1 MTRSGDGGEGRPT
14 FSVSLLLG
22 FLGVSAP
29 LRETTAR
36 NTALQ
41 FHSGFCDLGPVL
53 PRPWKMSA
61 RFLVLAAVMSSGA
74 PALLAA
80 ADLPAPV
87 LLQSAGTMAG
97 QGGASGDAPAFYP
110 FLPPAGKGTG
120 CAVLIV
126 PADGSKAGDLAGEG
140 AQMAG
145 WLNEQGIAGFVLRH
159 RNLPAGGDV
168 AASTEVNQA
177 VQFLRAHAADF
188 KISPRR
194 IGVLGFAAGAEL
206 AADAAYN
213 HQSAPATGAN
223 DPGEK
228 ISSRPDFLALIWGSA
243 LPAADAALLP
253 PTFLVGSTR
262 TSDGMSGM
270 IDLWT
275 KLRAARVPVDAHFF
289 SQADPASGMA
299 KNSPSL
305 GLWPGMFYAWVRF
318 SGFLTE
324 EPKVPIKGL
333 ASLDGRPLPHG
344 YIIFTPVDFVGT
356 GPVIGRVI
364 NSTAGIPIGEFS
376 VPAEQGPLAGR
387 YKVDVRQN
395 MNRWLSNS
403 FSGELVNARGGATP
417 AQAYFGHHRLLGPSI
432 DDQHS
437 FTKVH
442 PTDREDF
449 IIEFKPGTEANLD
462 LKIEVFSK

>member
-1 MTRSGDGGEGRPT
+1 
-14 FSVSLLLG
+14 
-22 FLGVSAP
+22 
-29 LRETTAR
+29 
-36 NTALQ
+36 
-41 FHSGFCDLGPVL
+41 
-53 PRPWKMSA
+53 
-61 RFLVLAAVMSSGA
+61 
-74 PALLAA
+74 
-80 ADLPAPV
+80 
-87 LLQSAGTMAG
+87 
-97 QGGASGDAPAFYP
+97 
-110 FLPPAGKGTG
+110 
-120 CAVLIV
+120 
-126 PADGSKAGDLAGEG
+126 
-140 AQMAG
+140 MAG
-145 WLNEQGIAGFVLRH
+145 WLNERGIAGFVLRH
-159 RNLPAGGDV
+159 RNLPAGGNV
-168 AASTEVNQA
+168 AGSTEVNQA

-194 IGVLGFAAGAEL
+194 IGVLGFATGAEL

-213 HQSAPATGAN
+213 HQSVTVTGAN

-243 LPAADAALLP
+243 LPAADATLLP

-262 TSDGMSGM
+262 ATDGMSGM

-275 KLRAARVPVDAHFF
+275 KLRSARVPVDAHFF
-289 SQADPASGMA
+289 AQADPTSGMA

-324 EPKVPIKGL
+324 APKVSIKGL

-344 YIIFTPVDFVGT
+344 YIIFTPLDFVGT

-376 VPAEQGPLAGR
+376 LPAEQGPLVGR

-403 FSGELVNARGGATP
+403 FSGDLVNARGGATP

-437 FTKVH
+437 YTKVH
-442 PTDREDF
+442 PTDRGDY
-449 IIEFKPGTEANLD
+449 IIEFKPGAEANLD